1 MTGFQLNY
9 LMINGHIKRAE
20 FQKKLVETA
29 LPKYLN
35 EMRSDCLG
43 YFDKSTQTFYFF
55 KVSESID
62 DEIYNN
68 LKRLYLAFPSYGSTG
83 NDRADSNITIGK

>member
-35 EMRSDCLG
+35 EMGSNCLG

-55 KVSESID
+55 KISNNFDINDLNMLKSIN
-62 DEIYNN
+62 I
-68 LKRLYLAFPSYGSTG
+68 AFPAYGSTKQ
-83 NDRADSNITIGK
+83 DQADSNIKIG